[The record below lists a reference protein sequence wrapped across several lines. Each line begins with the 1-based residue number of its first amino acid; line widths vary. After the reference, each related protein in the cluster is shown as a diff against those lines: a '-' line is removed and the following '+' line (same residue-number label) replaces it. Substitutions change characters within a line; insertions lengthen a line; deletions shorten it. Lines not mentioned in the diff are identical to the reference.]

1 MTYRLTPI
9 ISEIM
14 SILRKHNL
22 DILRMRGDHIIINW
36 IKPFPALRR
45 PIVLV
50 NDKHLSNAVR
60 LNLIRECK
68 EIGIAEEEFEG
79 IF

>member
-1 MTYRLTPI
+1 
-9 ISEIM
+9 M
-14 SILRKHNL
+14 SVLRKHNL
-22 DILRMRGDHIIINW
+22 DIIRIRGDHIIINRV
-36 IKPFPALRR
+36 KSFPQLRR

-60 LNLIRECK
+60 LNLLRECK
-68 EIGIAEEEFEG
+68 EIGINEEEFES

>member
-9 ISEIM
+9 VSKIM
-14 SILRKHNL
+14 SVLKKHNL
-22 DILRMRGDHIIINW
+22 DIVRMRGDHIIINSV
-36 IKPFPALRR
+36 KPFPVLRR

-68 EIGIAEEEFEG
+68 EIGINEEEFEG